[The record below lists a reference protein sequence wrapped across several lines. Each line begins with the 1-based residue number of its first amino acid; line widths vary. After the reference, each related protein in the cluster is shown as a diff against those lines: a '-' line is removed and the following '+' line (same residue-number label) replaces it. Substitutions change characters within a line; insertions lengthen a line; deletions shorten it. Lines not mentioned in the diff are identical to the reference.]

1 MTDVMIIGTWSTNN
15 ISFVLPDDVLK
26 AIKATPIRRTT
37 WRDDQRCWVS
47 SANGAFETKSAY
59 LLAINEDLST

>member
-37 WRDDQRCWVS
+37 WRDDQRC
-47 SANGAFETKSAY
+47 
-59 LLAINEDLST
+59 